1 MTTMASLFEKL
12 KERQSQ
18 QNRETIEQQQTNKD
32 SWLQWASFC
41 IKENAIY
48 VAHNKR
54 TYKLGT
60 RIPTNDLYASYVDY
74 CRRQHLHPMMGH
86 WKFGKVCAQPE
97 MCGPRVK
104 NKENRWSYR
113 IPDGEIWQERINAR
127 LGIREEAETY
137 IETAP
142 AIEIATPNPSQTA
155 QPPA

>member
-1 MTTMASLFEKL
+1 MVGLFERL
-12 KERQSQ
+12 KERRSQ
-18 QNRETIEQQQTNKD
+18 QDKEAIEQQQTNKD

-41 IKENAIY
+41 IKENKIR
-48 VAHNKR
+48 VAHNNK
-54 TYKLGT
+54 TYQLGT

-74 CRRQHLHPMMGH
+74 CRRQHIHPIRGH
-86 WKFGKVCAQPE
+86 WKFGKTCSQPE
-97 MCGPRVK
+97 TFGPRVK

-127 LGIREEAETY
+127 LGICEEAETY

-142 AIEIATPNPSQTA
+142 AIEIAAPKPSLTV

>member
-1 MTTMASLFEKL
+1 MTISLFEKL
-12 KERQSQ
+12 KERRAQQSK
-18 QNRETIEQQQTNKD
+18 EEIEQKQTSAD

-41 IKENAIY
+41 IKENKIY
-48 VAHNKR
+48 VAHHNK
-54 TYKLGT
+54 TYQLGT

-86 WKFGKVCAQPE
+86 WKFGKVCSRPE
-97 MCGPRVK
+97 MFGPRVK

-127 LGIREEAETY
+127 LGIRVEDVPT
-137 IETAP
+137 IK
-142 AIEIATPNPSQTA
+142 IAAPNPSQTA